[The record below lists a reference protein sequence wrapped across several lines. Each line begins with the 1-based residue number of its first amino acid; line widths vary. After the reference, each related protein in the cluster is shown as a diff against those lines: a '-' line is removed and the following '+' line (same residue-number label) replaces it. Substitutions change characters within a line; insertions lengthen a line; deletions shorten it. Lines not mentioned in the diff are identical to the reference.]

1 LRYKQESFHTGKAR
15 SKRGRDDRSSS
26 PGSECHHEM
35 PTVIVNSPSDA
46 IAPPCGKRP
55 TAVTVAALLQ
65 LVFAAVFVVSP

>member
-1 LRYKQESFHTGKAR
+1 MQ
-15 SKRGRDDRSSS
+15 
-26 PGSECHHEM
+26 
-35 PTVIVNSPSDA
+35 TVIVNSPSDA